1 MTRIIPGLL
10 LAGAWLLLLLKG
22 NFLLFWAVVVLIC
35 FIGGREFIRMAF
47 PSILYERDRVILSAI
62 IALPA
67 IISLFIG
74 QSGYSTAIGLV
85 VPFCALICF
94 VMYHYTRFE
103 RPLVIISRGL
113 LGIVFIGFFGS
124 HLVMIW
130 SLPEGAHWLVIL
142 SAVTA
147 GSDSFAYWVGSSLG
161 KRKLCPN
168 ISPNKTVEGALGG
181 IAGGLL
187 ACLLFYFLLD
197 VQASLLTILAIG
209 CFLSVTGM
217 FGDLLESIIK
227 RGTNTK
233 DSGTILRGHGGVLD
247 RADSLLMSAP
257 VLYCTL
263 VCMGL

>member
-22 NFLLFWAVVVLIC
+22 TFLLFWAVVVLIG
-35 FIGGREFIRMAF
+35 FIGGREFVRMVF
-47 PSILYERDRVILSAI
+47 PSILYEKDRIILSAI
-62 IALPA
+62 IALPVV
-67 IISLFIG
+67 SLLFIDR
-74 QSGYSTAIGLV
+74 SGYAAAIGLI
-85 VPFCALICF
+85 VPFSALICF

-103 RPLVIISRGL
+103 RPLMIISRGL

-130 SLPEGAHWLVIL
+130 NLPEGPHWLIIL
-142 SAVTA
+142 TAITA
-147 GSDSFAYWVGSSLG
+147 GSDSCAYWVGSSWG

-168 ISPNKTVEGALGG
+168 ISPNKTVEGAAGG

-187 ACLLFYFLLD
+187 AGLLFYFLLD
-197 VQASLLTILAIG
+197 IPANLYAIVAIG
-209 CFLSVTGM
+209 CLISITGM

-233 DSGTILRGHGGVLD
+233 DSGTILRGHGGVFD
-247 RADSLLMSAP
+247 RTDSLLMSAP
-257 VLYCTL
+257 VLYCLL
-263 VCMGL
+263 VGMGL